1 MRSYPTS
8 SPKECFSVEQLTSQ
22 HIDDMLAEHRHFFD
36 SGITREA
43 SFRIQQL
50 QKLREVILRNESR
63 IFTALNTDLH
73 KSEFE
78 AYSNEI
84 GFVLDSIRSVTKKL
98 NRWMKPVRVKSPLH
112 LFPSKS
118 YTISEP
124 YGTVLIIGPFN
135 YPFQLLLEPLIGA
148 MAAGNG
154 AVLKPSESTPR
165 VSALIRDMISETF
178 DKSYIRVV
186 EGERETTSLLIHAKF
201 DYIFFTGS
209 VPVGRI
215 VMEAAAKNLTPV
227 TLELGGKSPVIVD
240 KSANLKLAAKRIVW
254 GKLINAGQT
263 CIAPDYL
270 LAHSDIAAEL
280 ISLIK
285 HYITVFYGS
294 DAQNNPDYGR
304 IVNERQVQ
312 RLAGLIERD
321 KEKII
326 MGGKVAPEDLYVEPT
341 LLYPVTWD
349 QASMEDEIFGPILP
363 IMEYSHL
370 EEAIQTIKDHPKP
383 LALYLFTE
391 DRNVEHEVLSRV
403 SFGGGCINDTIS
415 HVASPNLPFGG
426 VGNSGMGAYHGKHS
440 FDLFS
445 HRKSIVKRSTRIDL
459 GVVYPPYKDKVKLA
473 RRILK

>member
-1 MRSYPTS
+1 
-8 SPKECFSVEQLTSQ
+8 VEFMTPEY
-22 HIDDMLAEHRHFFD
+22 IEDILAEHRQYFD
-36 SGITREA
+36 SGRTREA
-43 SFRIQQL
+43 AFRIQQL
-50 QKLREVILRNESR
+50 EKLRDVIRRNERR
-63 IFTALNTDLH
+63 IIEALNTDLH

-84 GFVLDSIRSVTKKL
+84 GFVLDSIRTVTKKL
-98 NRWMKPVRVKSPLH
+98 KGWMKPVKVKSPLH

-118 YTISEP
+118 YTLSEP

-154 AVLKPSESTPR
+154 AVLKPSESTPT
-165 VSALIRDMISETF
+165 VSAIIREMITETF
-178 DKSYIRVV
+178 DQAYIRVV
-186 EGERETTSLLIHAKF
+186 EGEKETTSLLIHAKF

-240 KSANLKLAAKRIVW
+240 KSANLDLAAKRIVW

-270 LAHSDIAAEL
+270 LVHQEVAEAL
-280 ISLIK
+280 ISLLK
-285 HYITVFYGS
+285 HYIKEFYGT
-294 DAQNNPDYGR
+294 DAQHNPDYGR
-304 IVNERQVQ
+304 IVNVRQVQ

-321 KEKII
+321 QKLVIW
-326 MGGKVAPEDLYVEPT
+326 GGKVVSEDLYIEPT
-341 LLYPVTWD
+341 LLYPATWD
-349 QASMEDEIFGPILP
+349 HASMEDEIFGPILP
-363 IMEYSHL
+363 IMEYHQL
-370 EEAIQTIKDHPKP
+370 EEAIQVVKDHPKP

-391 DRNVEHEVLSRV
+391 DKSVEHEVLGRV
-403 SFGGGCINDTIS
+403 SFGGGCVNDTIS

-426 VGNSGMGAYHGKHS
+426 VGHSGMGAYHGKHS

-445 HRKSIVKRSTRIDL
+445 HRKSIVKRSTKIDF
-459 GVVYPPYKDKVKLA
+459 GVVYPPYGNKVKLA
-473 RRILK
+473 RKLLK